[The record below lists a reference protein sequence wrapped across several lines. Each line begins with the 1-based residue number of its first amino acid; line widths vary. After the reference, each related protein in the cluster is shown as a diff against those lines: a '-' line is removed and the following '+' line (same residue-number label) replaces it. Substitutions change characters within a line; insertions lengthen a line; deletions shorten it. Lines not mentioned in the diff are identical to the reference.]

1 MIGAMPRIRRHTTS
15 AHRRLALLA
24 LGAALGLGLAG
35 RVAVHAGGHLP
46 HGDALAA
53 LGRAAVALGG
63 PWLAVAWSIGA
74 LAGSRARGAL
84 GGGAALALGT
94 AAWYLLTVAAGGRA
108 AVAYA
113 VPVAAAW
120 AGVALGAGALFG
132 LAGAAWR
139 DGGPRVRAAAIAA
152 LAGALAGEALLLAGQ
167 WSGRAAAV
175 VLAAELGVGPRAA
188 GRRSPPGAARCSR
201 WRSSRSPR
209 WPSRASRTACATR
222 CAWPAGPVPSVP
234 RARAPRARGPRCA
247 R

>member
-1 MIGAMPRIRRHTTS
+1 MPRIGRPTTS

-24 LGAALGLGLAG
+24 LGAALALGLAG
-35 RVAVHAGGHLP
+35 RIAVHAGGHLP

-53 LGRAAVALGG
+53 LGRATVALGG

-84 GGGAALALGT
+84 GGAAALALGT

-139 DGGPRVRAAAIAA
+139 DGGRRVRAAAIAA

-167 WSGRAAAV
+167 WSGRAAELVLTTELSVGIGLLAAARRRAPLGLTLLVFAVAAV
-175 VLAAELGVGPRAA
+175 VFAGIEDGVRDTLRLAG
-188 GRRSPPGAARCSR
+188 
-201 WRSSRSPR
+201 W
-209 WPSRASRTACATR
+209 
-222 CAWPAGPVPSVP
+222 AGP
-234 RARAPRARGPRCA
+234 
-247 R
+247 

>member
-1 MIGAMPRIRRHTTS
+1 VAAATLADPGTVREAMPPTRRHPTP

-24 LGAALGLGLAG
+24 LAAALALGLAG
-35 RVAVHAGGHLP
+35 RIAVHAGGHLP
-46 HGDALAA
+46 HGEALAA
-53 LGRAAVALGG
+53 LGGAAVALGG
-63 PWLAVAWSIGA
+63 PWLASAWSIGA

-120 AGVALGAGALFG
+120 AAVALAAGALFG

-139 DGGPRVRAAAIAA
+139 DGGRRVRAAAIAA

-167 WSGRAAAV
+167 WSGRAAALV
-175 VLAAELGVGPRAA
+175 LTTELSVGIGLLAAARRRAPLGLTLLVFVVAA
-188 GRRSPPGAARCSR
+188 VAFAGIEDGVRDTLRLAG
-201 WRSSRSPR
+201 W
-209 WPSRASRTACATR
+209 
-222 CAWPAGPVPSVP
+222 AGP
-234 RARAPRARGPRCA
+234 
-247 R
+247 

>member
-1 MIGAMPRIRRHTTS
+1 MPRTRRPTTS

-24 LGAALGLGLAG
+24 LGAALALGLAG

-63 PWLAVAWSIGA
+63 PWLAAAWSIGA

-139 DGGPRVRAAAIAA
+139 DGGRRVRAAAIAA

-167 WSGRAAAV
+167 WSGRAAALV
-175 VLAAELGVGPRAA
+175 LTTELSVGLGLLAAARRRAPLGLTLIVFAVAA
-188 GRRSPPGAARCSR
+188 VAFAGIEDGVRDTLRLAG
-201 WRSSRSPR
+201 W
-209 WPSRASRTACATR
+209 
-222 CAWPAGPVPSVP
+222 AGP
-234 RARAPRARGPRCA
+234 
-247 R
+247 

>member
-1 MIGAMPRIRRHTTS
+1 MPRIRRFTTS
-15 AHRRLALLA
+15 AHRRLAFLA

-35 RVAVHAGGHLP
+35 RIAVHAGGHLP
-46 HGDALAA
+46 HGDALSA
-53 LGRAAVALGG
+53 LGRATVALGG

-84 GGGAALALGT
+84 GGGATLALGT

-139 DGGPRVRAAAIAA
+139 EGGRRVRAAAIAA

-175 VLAAELGVGPRAA
+175 VLATELGVGLGLLA
-188 GRRSPPGAARCSR
+188 AARR
-201 WRSSRSPR
+201 
-209 WPSRASRTACATR
+209 RAPLALTVIVFAVAAVAFAGIEDGVRDTLRLAG
-222 CAWPAGPVPSVP
+222 WAGP
-234 RARAPRARGPRCA
+234 
-247 R
+247 

>member
-1 MIGAMPRIRRHTTS
+1 MPRIRRPTTP

-24 LGAALGLGLAG
+24 LCAALALGLAG

-46 HGDALAA
+46 HGDALSA

-63 PWLAVAWSIGA
+63 PWLAAAWSIGV
-74 LAGSRARGAL
+74 LAGSRKRGAL

-94 AAWYLLTVAAGGRA
+94 AAWYLLTVATGGRA

-120 AGVALGAGALFG
+120 AAVALGAGALFG

-139 DGGPRVRAAAIAA
+139 DGGRRVRAAAIAA

-167 WSGRAAAV
+167 WSGRAAAL
-175 VLAAELGVGPRAA
+175 VLTTELGVGLGLLA
-188 GRRSPPGAARCSR
+188 AARR
-201 WRSSRSPR
+201 
-209 WPSRASRTACATR
+209 RAPLALTLAVFAIAALAFAGVEDGVRDTLRLAG
-222 CAWPAGPVPSVP
+222 WAGP
-234 RARAPRARGPRCA
+234 
-247 R
+247 

>member
-1 MIGAMPRIRRHTTS
+1 MPRIGRPTTS

-24 LGAALGLGLAG
+24 LGAALALGLAG
-35 RVAVHAGGHLP
+35 RIAVHAGGHLP

-53 LGRAAVALGG
+53 LGRATVALGG
-63 PWLAVAWSIGA
+63 PWLAAAWSIGV

-84 GGGAALALGT
+84 GGAAALALGT

-139 DGGPRVRAAAIAA
+139 DGGRRVRAAAIAA

-167 WSGRAAAV
+167 WSGRAAA
-175 VLAAELGVGPRAA
+175 LALATELGVGLGLLA
-188 GRRSPPGAARCSR
+188 AARR
-201 WRSSRSPR
+201 
-209 WPSRASRTACATR
+209 RAPLGLTLLVFAVAAVVFAGIEDGVRDTLRLAG
-222 CAWPAGPVPSVP
+222 WAGP
-234 RARAPRARGPRCA
+234 
-247 R
+247 